1 MRHDA
6 TNWTRPTAA
15 RSECKRRERWHDIVS
30 SASRTSESI
39 TRPLDGARDGAIRG
53 LEEVATG
60 STPLEMRLPPGA
72 TEECRTHGQEQHVE
86 YIKCGRSD
94 TPMLCSLPSTCRT
107 PYTHHIVRTA
117 HSLSTMPMS
126 PVCDTPRPL
135 TPSSRV
141 AQRYARIVD
150 SSART
155 PLLQP
160 RLQRRAK

>member
-1 MRHDA
+1 ML
-6 TNWTRPTAA
+6 
-15 RSECKRRERWHDIVS
+15 
-30 SASRTSESI
+30 SI
-39 TRPLDGARDGAIRG
+39 Y
-53 LEEVATG
+53 
-60 STPLEMRLPPGA
+60 
-72 TEECRTHGQEQHVE
+72 

-94 TPMLCSLPSTCRT
+94 TPMLSLPSTCRT

-126 PVCDTPRPL
+126 PVGDTPRPL

-141 AQRYARIVD
+141 AQRYARIVN

-160 RLQRRAK
+160 RLQRRANDEIL